1 MAESESVEA
10 ARRGIAFVAP
20 VMGMSVLSP
29 AAPAVA
35 SGVGDPASPVR
46 LASSAPVPLS
56 SGLAVPASCCRPE
69 RPERRSPTP
78 PKVLE
83 SISGTAEL
91 PAGAA
96 EVAGSCEAVES
107 EGSCEAV
114 ESEAL
119 EVHGPET
126 ASGRSAEGGN
136 ELENLPR
143 ISSSAVTKVRT
154 GGERRRVEG
163 DRRRRRG
170 GSGGV
175 GGGVGRGSRRRRIAL
190 GKGRSLKQAKDAE
203 SENRG
208 EEHEHAGK
216 GVALM
221 RGEKRGEER
230 KDGEQP
236 SLALSRAVRRRSG
249 RLRSCT
255 AYERSLLALDPG
267 CAAADCAGERHRRS
281 QQEHQLGRTRRRT
294 AYIRR
299 RTVAEDKRIRYV
311 EQSDRLREREA
322 AASRRSRKAAE
333 RQLQLARGGDSAR
346 RRAGSPQ
353 GAS

>member
-1 MAESESVEA
+1 MAESESVKA

-56 SGLAVPASCCRPE
+56 SGLAVPASCCKPE

-83 SISGTAEL
+83 SMSGKVEL

-119 EVHGPET
+119 EVHGPES
-126 ASGRSAEGGN
+126 ASGRSAEGRN
-136 ELENLPR
+136 ELEILPR

-154 GGERRRVEG
+154 GGERRGVEG

-175 GGGVGRGSRRRRIAL
+175 GGGVGRGSRRRIAL

-236 SLALSRAVRRRSG
+236 SLALSSAVRRRSG
-249 RLRSCT
+249 RLRSCH
-255 AYERSLLALDPG
+255 RSLSALDPG
-267 CAAADCAGERHRRS
+267 CVCSG
-281 QQEHQLGRTRRRT
+281 L
-294 AYIRR
+294 
-299 RTVAEDKRIRYV
+299 
-311 EQSDRLREREA
+311 
-322 AASRRSRKAAE
+322 
-333 RQLQLARGGDSAR
+333 R
-346 RRAGSPQ
+346 RRATPTLAAGTSTRSDEAPDRIHTPPYRRRRRANQ
-353 GAS
+353 VFRVF